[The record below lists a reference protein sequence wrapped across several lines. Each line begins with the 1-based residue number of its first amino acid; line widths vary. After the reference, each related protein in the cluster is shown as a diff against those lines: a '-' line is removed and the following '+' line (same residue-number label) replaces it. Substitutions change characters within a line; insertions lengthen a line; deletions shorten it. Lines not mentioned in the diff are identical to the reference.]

1 MGALQP
7 YYSSRWPVGGVN
19 GQFKKRVQVTLELL
33 WNELPF
39 PVESLDV
46 KLLVR
51 G

>member
-1 MGALQP
+1 M
-7 YYSSRWPVGGVN
+7 WHVGGVN
-19 GQFKKRVQVTLELL
+19 DQLKKRVRVALVLL

-51 G
+51 GQHAWVIKGLK